1 MARDHLLASRVSV
14 KTSVNQLRQMPML
27 NFNQWLFLLSEIEL
41 PTFLLMMS
49 LRIDQSSEMEL
60 KKKCRNSLM
69 DGVSGLRL
77 AKFKMLRFPLEVCSL
92 TSKQNLERRAE
103 WMLRKFPL
111 ILKIQFPKRNLSE
124 IPNTT
129 EEESKPRPSRKSS
142 PLNKLLKSKLKKEN
156 STPENLLSRPKRRK
170 PKTKRESERKKCN
183 SSSRKREWSSKVKM
197 KSTKLNF

>member
-1 MARDHLLASRVSV
+1 
-14 KTSVNQLRQMPML
+14 ML

-92 TSKQNLERRAE
+92 TSKQNSERRAE

-197 KSTKLNF
+197 KSTKLSF